1 MRDTIN
7 AKKRTREFDD
17 ESDDTIDARSLLHE
31 LSAKHNDLFR
41 SHVVTKL
48 DSNSAKCFSLC
59 ARWCKEDV
67 LATKL
72 VISKDFKIH
81 DRTSLQLA
89 VKLGMPLTVSMFNR
103 AIEQGDRN
111 DKVCSMLLKDFSCKV
126 DSTCASCAARFG
138 RITVLELLMEA
149 KVEFTYN
156 AMTRAAFEGHWDVV
170 RWLRE
175 RACPW
180 KKSLICSLALVKNGK
195 HMVRYLER
203 QSCLP
208 TDVYSEDEEDAV

>member
-17 ESDDTIDARSLLHE
+17 ESDDIIDARSLLHE

-59 ARWCKEDV
+59 ARWSKEDV

-89 VKLGMPLTVSMFNR
+89 IKLGMPLTVSIFNR

-111 DKVCSMLLKDFSCKV
+111 DKVCSMSVSYTHLTLP
-126 DSTCASCAARFG
+126 T
-138 RITVLELLMEA
+138 
-149 KVEFTYN
+149 
-156 AMTRAAFEGHWDVV
+156 
-170 RWLRE
+170 
-175 RACPW
+175 
-180 KKSLICSLALVKNGK
+180 ICSV
-195 HMVRYLER
+195 
-203 QSCLP
+203 
-208 TDVYSEDEEDAV
+208 